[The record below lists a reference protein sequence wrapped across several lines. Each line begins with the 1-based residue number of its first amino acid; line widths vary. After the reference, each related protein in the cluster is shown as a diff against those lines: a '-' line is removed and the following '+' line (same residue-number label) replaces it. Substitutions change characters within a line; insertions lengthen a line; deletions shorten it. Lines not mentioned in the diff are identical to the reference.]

1 MNKEAVRIMRSVVLR
16 VIYVYLFWGFG
27 LAFLLLT
34 GYPIW
39 IDLPIA
45 LLIGFGAGWI
55 AISIEN
61 KAADEIM
68 GLGSK

>member
-1 MNKEAVRIMRSVVLR
+1 MNNDAVRIMRSVVFR
-16 VIYVYLFWGFG
+16 VACVYLIWGSG

-34 GYPIW
+34 GYPLW

-45 LLIGFGAGWI
+45 LLIGFGAGVA

-61 KAADEIM
+61 KAAKEIM
-68 GLGSK
+68 GLGKK

>member
-1 MNKEAVRIMRSVVLR
+1 MNEEAVRIMRSVLTR
-16 VIYVYLFWGFG
+16 VGYVYLIWGLG

-45 LLIGFGAGWI
+45 LLIGFGSGVVT
-55 AISIEN
+55 ISMEN
-61 KAADEIM
+61 KAAKEIM
-68 GLGSK
+68 GLGRK